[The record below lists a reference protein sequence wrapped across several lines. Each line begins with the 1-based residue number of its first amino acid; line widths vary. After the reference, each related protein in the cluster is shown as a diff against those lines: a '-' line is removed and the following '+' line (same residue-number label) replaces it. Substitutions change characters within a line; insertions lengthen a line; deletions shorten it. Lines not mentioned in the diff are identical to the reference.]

1 VDLTA
6 FFTVGRV
13 NSGLGRRQ
21 RKDEPAAAGIDG
33 AKAQNIAKERAVGL
47 RVVAVEENMRACDA
61 RNHRA
66 SLTSTSLTSKRIP
79 SKECFDMDWDHQ
91 LSSQQ

>member
-1 VDLTA
+1 MSAEVKDRAKKLTSTVDLTA

-13 NSGLGRRQ
+13 NSGLGRRL

-47 RVVAVEENMRACDA
+47 RAVAVEENMRACDA
-61 RNHRA
+61 RNHG
-66 SLTSTSLTSKRIP
+66 
-79 SKECFDMDWDHQ
+79 Q
-91 LSSQQ
+91 V